1 MPPFVGRLI
10 GLALFAAVAGCASSP
25 PRLGAAALAA
35 AKSPRTWA
43 PLAGAA
49 VLSMGDLDDSVSDWA
64 ADERPLFGNSAE
76 GASDDLRN
84 AAVAG
89 YLVTAI
95 AAPADNTAERP
106 RWQRLGWGVAA
117 LYAQGGAIEGLKD
130 AVGRQRPD
138 GSNDRGFPSGHA
150 GMASSAATLGQRNL
164 RTMPIAAPWRRGASI
179 GFDVLAA
186 GTAWARVEAE
196 KHHAADVLA
205 GYAIGHFI
213 AAFVSEAFIEPGLPA
228 AELAF
233 HGFGNGGALRLT
245 IPLDPSR

>member
-10 GLALFAAVAGCASSP
+10 GLALLAAVAGCASSP
-25 PRLGAAALAA
+25 PRLGAAAFAA

-49 VLSMGDLDDSVSDWA
+49 VLSIGDLDEEVSDWA
-64 ADERPLFGNSAE
+64 ADERPFFGGSAE
-76 GASDDLRN
+76 GVSDDLRN

-89 YLVTAI
+89 FLVTAL
-95 AAPADNTAERP
+95 AAPVDNTAEGS
-106 RWQRLGWGVAA
+106 RWRRLGWGLAA

-130 AVGRQRPD
+130 VVGRQRPD

-150 GMASSAATLGQRNL
+150 GLASSAAILGQRNL
-164 RTMPIAAPWRRGASI
+164 RAMPIAAPWRRGASI
-179 GFDVLAA
+179 GFEVLAA

-205 GYAIGHFI
+205 GYAIGHFV

-228 AELAF
+228 AELTF
-233 HGFGNGGALRLT
+233 QGIGNGGALRLT
-245 IPLDPSR
+245 MPIRPVR

>member
-10 GLALFAAVAGCASSP
+10 GLALLAAVAGCASSP

-49 VLSMGDLDDSVSDWA
+49 VLSIGDLDEEVSDWA
-64 ADERPLFGNSAE
+64 ADERPLFGGSAE
-76 GASDDLRN
+76 GVSDDLRN

-89 YLVTAI
+89 FLVTAL
-95 AAPADNTAERP
+95 ATPADQG
-106 RWQRLGWGVAA
+106 RWRRVGWGVTA
-117 LYAQGGAIEGLKD
+117 LYAQGGVVEGLKD
-130 AVGRQRPD
+130 IVERQRPD

-150 GMASSAATLGQRNL
+150 GMASSAAALGQRNL
-164 RTMPIAAPWRRGASI
+164 RAMPIAEPWRRGASI
-179 GFDVLAA
+179 GFDALAA
-186 GTAWARVEAE
+186 GSAWARVEAE

-213 AAFVSEAFIEPGLPA
+213 AAFVSEAFIEPSLPA

-233 HGFGNGGALRLT
+233 QGSSNGGALRLT
-245 IPLDPSR
+245 VPLHPVR

>member
-10 GLALFAAVAGCASSP
+10 GLALLAAVAGCASSP

-49 VLSMGDLDDSVSDWA
+49 VLSIGDLDEEVSDWA
-64 ADERPLFGNSAE
+64 ADERPLFGGSAE

-89 YLVTAI
+89 FLVTAL
-95 AAPADNTAERP
+95 AAPADQG
-106 RWQRLGWGVAA
+106 RWRRIGWGVTA
-117 LYAQGGAIEGLKD
+117 LYAQGGVVEGLKD
-130 AVGRQRPD
+130 VVERQRPD
-138 GSNDRGFPSGHA
+138 GSNDRGFPAGHA
-150 GMASSAATLGQRNL
+150 GVASSAATLGQHNL
-164 RTMPIAAPWRRGASI
+164 RALDLAPRWRRTASL
-179 GFDVLAA
+179 GFDALAA

-196 KHHAADVLA
+196 KHRAADVLA
-205 GYAIGHFI
+205 GYAIGHFV
-213 AAFVSEAFIEPGLPA
+213 AAFVSEAFIEPRLPG

-233 HGFGNGGALRLT
+233 QGSSNGGALRLT
-245 IPLDPSR
+245 VPLHPVR

>member
-1 MPPFVGRLI
+1 
-10 GLALFAAVAGCASSP
+10 
-25 PRLGAAALAA
+25 
-35 AKSPRTWA
+35 
-43 PLAGAA
+43 
-49 VLSMGDLDDSVSDWA
+49 MGDLDDSVSDWA

-130 AVGRQRPD
+130 TVGRQRPD

-179 GFDVLAA
+179 GF
-186 GTAWARVEAE
+186 E

>member
-10 GLALFAAVAGCASSP
+10 GLALLAAVAGCASSP

-49 VLSMGDLDDSVSDWA
+49 VLSIGDLDEEVSDWA
-64 ADERPLFGNSAE
+64 ADERPLFGGSAE
-76 GASDDLRN
+76 GVSDDLRN

-89 YLVTAI
+89 FLITAL
-95 AAPADNTAERP
+95 AAPADNTAEGS
-106 RWQRLGWGVAA
+106 RWRRLSWGVAA
-117 LYAQGGAIEGLKD
+117 LYAQGGVIEGLKD
-130 AVGRQRPD
+130 IVGRQRPD

-150 GMASSAATLGQRNL
+150 GMASSAAALGQRNL
-164 RTMPIAAPWRRGASI
+164 RAMPIAEPWRRGASI
-179 GFDVLAA
+179 GFDALAA
-186 GTAWARVEAE
+186 GSAWARVEAE

-213 AAFVSEAFIEPGLPA
+213 AAFVSEAFIEPSLPA

-233 HGFGNGGALRLT
+233 QGSSNGGALRLT
-245 IPLDPSR
+245 VPLHPVR

>member
-1 MPPFVGRLI
+1 MPPFIGRLI
-10 GLALFAAVAGCASSP
+10 GLALLAAVAGCASSP

-49 VLSMGDLDDSVSDWA
+49 VLSIGDLDDSVSDWA
-64 ADERPLFGNSAE
+64 ADERPLFGDGAE

-89 YLVTAI
+89 FLVTAL
-95 AAPADNTAERP
+95 AAPADQG
-106 RWQRLGWGVAA
+106 RWRRIGWGVTA
-117 LYAQGGAIEGLKD
+117 LYAQGGVVEGLKD
-130 AVGRQRPD
+130 VVERQRPD
-138 GSNDRGFPSGHA
+138 GSNDRGFPGGHA
-150 GMASSAATLGQRNL
+150 GVASSAATLGQRNL
-164 RTMPIAAPWRRGASI
+164 RALALAPRWRRTASL
-179 GFDVLAA
+179 GFDLLAA

-196 KHHAADVLA
+196 KHRAADVLA
-205 GYAIGHFI
+205 GYAIGHFV

-233 HGFGNGGALRLT
+233 QGFGNGGALRLT
-245 IPLDPSR
+245 VPLHPVR